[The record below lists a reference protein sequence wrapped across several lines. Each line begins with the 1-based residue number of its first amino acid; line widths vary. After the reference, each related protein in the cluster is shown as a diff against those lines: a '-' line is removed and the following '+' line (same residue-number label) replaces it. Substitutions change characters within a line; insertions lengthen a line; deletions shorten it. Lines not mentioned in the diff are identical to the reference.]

1 MFISFIIVACIQCIY
16 MQTTTKNTMN
26 VIPSPKWAYMSLQIY
41 FIHSGQKIVK
51 KRTNNTAYLSWFAIS
66 H

>member
-1 MFISFIIVACIQCIY
+1 

-41 FIHSGQKIVK
+41 FIHSGQKHLVGSGL
-51 KRTNNTAYLSWFAIS
+51 NPGLVGA
-66 H
+66 